1 MWCSIADNSWL
12 DISAGV
18 IHLFGVIT
26 SLWTFGK
33 YLERVVLFPGLT
45 VPLLY
50 LVSGVA
56 GAITS
61 ASLAYD
67 LDSAGASAGVC
78 GLLGTALLLVLAGC
92 AQNVV

>member
-1 MWCSIADNSWL
+1 MVCSAADNGWL
-12 DISAGV
+12 NIFAGV

-33 YLERVVLFPGLT
+33 YLERVVLLPGLT

-50 LVSGVA
+50 LVSGIA

-78 GLLGTALLLVLAGC
+78 GLLGKALLLVLAGYTEDR
-92 AQNVV
+92 A